1 MCVDF
6 IYDLDLILKYLNLY
20 IQCLNRGVMNLNQF
34 FVIVH
39 HFVKYMKLIFFF
51 FDKSLIFEL
60 ILIIFTTDCAVS
72 PPSPVSNDVN
82 CHISSNCTGISCCL
96 QDHISG
102 TSYQFSIEIN
112 PCDEKI
118 LITLEK
124 FTFTTSLFDYTMGTK
139 EVAKLFGVLELE

>member
-1 MCVDF
+1 MFGYCISF
-6 IYDLDLILKYLNLY
+6 CLIYEIYFK
-20 IQCLNRGVMNLNQF
+20 
-34 FVIVH
+34 
-39 HFVKYMKLIFFF
+39 IFFLF
-51 FDKSLIFEL
+51 FLIKASLIFL
-60 ILIIFTTDCAVS
+60 MNLIISITDCAVS
-72 PPSPVSNDVN
+72 PPSPVSNNLN
-82 CHISSNCTGISCCL
+82 CHISSNCTGIACCL

-124 FTFTTSLFDYTMGTK
+124 FTFTMSLFDYTMGTK

>member
-1 MCVDF
+1 
-6 IYDLDLILKYLNLY
+6 
-20 IQCLNRGVMNLNQF
+20 MNLNQF

-39 HFVKYMKLIFFF
+39 HFVKYMKLIFFL
-51 FDKSLIFEL
+51 DKSLIFEL

-118 LITLEK
+118 LITMEK

>member
-20 IQCLNRGVMNLNQF
+20 IQCQNRGVMNLKQVF
-34 FVIVH
+34 ATVH
-39 HFVKYMKLIFFF
+39 HFVKYMNFFS
-51 FDKSLIFEL
+51 FDKSLIFE
-60 ILIIFTTDCAVS
+60 IISIISTTDCAVS
-72 PPSPVSNDVN
+72 PSSPVSNDLN

-96 QDHISG
+96 EDHISG

-124 FTFTTSLFDYTMGTK
+124 FTFTMSLFDYTMGTK